1 MSSTVP
7 PVLQRSLASANAWI
21 DEVAEELGT
30 DNRRDAYRALRGFLH
45 VLRDRLT
52 VDETAQ
58 LAAQLPVL
66 VRGIFYEG
74 WDPSGT
80 PHHYADADAFLTEL
94 ARRAGLHGTTEASF
108 AAAAAYAVLAR
119 RITEGEL
126 VDVLAVLP
134 REVRRMLLSATPADG

>member
-1 MSSTVP
+1 MSSTTP

-66 VRGIFYEG
+66 VRGLFYEG
-74 WDPSGT
+74 WEPSRT
-80 PHHYADADAFLTEL
+80 PHRYSDADTFLSEL
-94 ARRAGLHGTTEASF
+94 ARQSGLHGTTEASF
-108 AAAAAYAVLAR
+108 AAAAVYAVLAR
-119 RITEGEL
+119 RITAGEL
-126 VDVLAVLP
+126 ADVLAVLP
-134 REVRRMLLSATPADG
+134 RGVQRMLLSYA